1 MKIRK
6 IFRWFLLLFFLL
18 FLTAGGIGLYVWN
31 AVHAVPE
38 FYSALEITPEKRV
51 QAEVDSDAMELK
63 FRNWRRDV
71 RRGSA
76 WILTFTQDELNHWLA
91 IAICEKRPGI
101 VPHQLSNPRGEIL
114 ENGRIRVGVTVN
126 APEFQGVVSME
137 LIPRVVEPN
146 VVEVDFVNISV
157 GKLKLLASRIWETI
171 LSKVAQDA
179 ALPIEVMW
187 RDGAV
192 VTTIRFREGDLF
204 FDNRSIEIHTL
215 HINDKNV
222 QLTGLIHK
230 TK

>member
-18 FLTAGGIGLYVWN
+18 FLTAGGIALYVWN
-31 AVHAVPE
+31 AVHSVPE
-38 FYSALEITPEKRV
+38 FYSALEIVPEKRV

-63 FRNWRRDV
+63 FRNWRRDI
-71 RRGSA
+71 RQGTA
-76 WILTFTQDELNHWLA
+76 WILTFSQDELNHWLA

-114 ENGRIRVGVTVN
+114 ENGNIRVGVTVN

-146 VVEVDFVNISV
+146 VVVVDFVNISV
-157 GKLKLLASRIWETI
+157 GKLKLLGPRIWGRI
-171 LSKVAQDA
+171 LEKVAQDA
-179 ALPIEVMW
+179 ALPIEVLW
-187 RDGAV
+187 HDGLV
-192 VTTIRFREGDLF
+192 MMTIRFREGDLY
-204 FDNRSIEIHTL
+204 FDNRSIELHTL
-215 HINDKNV
+215 HIDGKNV

-230 TK
+230 SK

>member
-1 MKIRK
+1 MKKRK
-6 IFRWFLLLFFLL
+6 IFRWIFLLFFFFL
-18 FLTAGGIGLYVWN
+18 LTAGGVGLYVW
-31 AVHAVPE
+31 HATHSVPE

-63 FRNWRRDV
+63 FHNWRREI
-71 RRGSA
+71 RKSSA

-91 IAICEKRPGI
+91 IAIGEKRPGI

-114 ENGRIRVGVTVN
+114 ENGHIRVGVTVN

-146 VVEVDFVNISV
+146 VVVVDFVNISV
-157 GKLKLLASRIWETI
+157 GKMKIIGPRIWGRI

-179 ALPIEVMW
+179 ALPIEVHW
-187 RDGAV
+187 HDGTV
-192 VTTIRFREGDLF
+192 MMTIRFRKGDLY
-204 FDNRSIEIHTL
+204 FDNRSIELHTL
-215 HINDKNV
+215 HIDGKNV

-230 TK
+230 LK